1 MNTKEALSK
10 LNDTQKNTL
19 EHWAYM
25 KAVYEKVGREVWMV
39 KYSSAF
45 DGYLHALEELGIITE
60 TEKRLIRYYFVDKG
74 REEAQRNEG
83 N

>member
-1 MNTKEALSK
+1 MSTKEALGK

-25 KAVYEKVGREVWMV
+25 RAVYEKVGREVWMV

-45 DGYLHALEELGIITE
+45 EGYLHALEELGMITE
-60 TEKRLIRYYFVDKG
+60 TEKRLIRFYFVDKG
-74 REEAQRNEG
+74 REEAQNEG
-83 N
+83 D